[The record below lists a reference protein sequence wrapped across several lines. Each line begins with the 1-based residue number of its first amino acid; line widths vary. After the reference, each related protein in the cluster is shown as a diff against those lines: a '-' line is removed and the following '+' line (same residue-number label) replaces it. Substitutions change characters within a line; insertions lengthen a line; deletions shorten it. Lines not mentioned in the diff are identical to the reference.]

1 MNWIW
6 IEQRA
11 NLQDKCLPR
20 ESSNLSET
28 RHIFHDENFRFLSPS
43 LSRPKIIAFESKI
56 TGREVFQFDEF
67 CERESRKVRYEF
79 SIKFLERSPNVSFPI
94 VKRWT
99 AFLEKLF
106 QRAFLHDRAHRAFF
120 FLGRNWIVVTDS
132 SENFISALDTF
143 RRLSRAI
150 IEKSCS
156 QQMNVTREGENFDR
170 EPKREISMRGI
181 SIRGRF
187 DREWEIKRWD
197 GNYEANR
204 KMDTLPPSFFLEI
217 YSETPCSWMRDVE
230 KFLE

>member
-79 SIKFLERSPNVSFPI
+79 SIKFLERSPNISFPI

-106 QRAFLHDRAHRAFF
+106 HRNACISPRSSASRVFLSWPKLNRNRLVWKFYFRARYLSTLIASHYRKILFATDERDE
-120 FLGRNWIVVTDS
+120 GRRK
-132 SENFISALDTF
+132 F
-143 RRLSRAI
+143 RSRAEARDFYARNLDKGKI
-150 IEKSCS
+150 RSRVGNKMLERKL
-156 QQMNVTREGENFDR
+156 RGE
-170 EPKREISMRGI
+170 S
-181 SIRGRF
+181 
-187 DREWEIKRWD
+187 
-197 GNYEANR
+197 
-204 KMDTLPPSFFLEI
+204 
-217 YSETPCSWMRDVE
+217 
-230 KFLE
+230 